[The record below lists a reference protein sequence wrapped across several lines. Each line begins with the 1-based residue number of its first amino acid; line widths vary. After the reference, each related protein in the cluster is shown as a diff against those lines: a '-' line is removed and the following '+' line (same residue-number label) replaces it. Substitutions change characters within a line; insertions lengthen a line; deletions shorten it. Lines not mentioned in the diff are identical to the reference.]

1 MLELPSPQSPAS
13 RLSKNPNT
21 EKSPCVIVAIATEV
35 QSVPAS
41 ATAATIRFRHRV
53 PPNPIFPFCIVT
65 PRLEKPS
72 VTSNP
77 SPDCSKASVRQS
89 NPHSHARKLRTRL
102 SYHSPAYLVKKG
114 ARAGHKFATVRK

>member
-89 NPHSHARKLRTRL
+89 IPIRTQENYERGLATIPPRTLSRRVHAPVT
-102 SYHSPAYLVKKG
+102 SSQQ
-114 ARAGHKFATVRK
+114 